1 MRSTIT
7 AFCLTVFFAAFPV
20 HVIGQEKVGG
30 AVTVTTPAATFDPV
44 ALYGKAAKEKWE
56 ETIQKMEAQDR
67 QEKDPENGVL
77 LIGSSSIRLW
87 ETASEDLAPFPV
99 IPRGYGGA
107 RYSDL
112 AVFIDRIIKPH
123 RFRACVMFVGND
135 VTGSKDDRTPEEVRD
150 LVQYILAA
158 IHRHE
163 PQAKVF
169 IVEIT
174 PTPKRFAAWPQIRQ
188 VNAVLREL
196 ALTDPNTHFIP
207 TADYYLTADDQPV
220 PKFFREDKLHQTRE
234 GYRVWGKI
242 IQRALTD
249 LIESPTP

>member
-1 MRSTIT
+1 MRLTIT

-135 VTGSKDDRTPEEVRD
+135 VTGSKDDRTLKKCVTWCNTSWPRSIAMN
-150 LVQYILAA
+150 LKPKCLSSRLL
-158 IHRHE
+158 RH
-163 PQAKVF
+163 QSGLLLGRRYVK
-169 IVEIT
+169 
-174 PTPKRFAAWPQIRQ
+174 
-188 VNAVLREL
+188 
-196 ALTDPNTHFIP
+196 
-207 TADYYLTADDQPV
+207 
-220 PKFFREDKLHQTRE
+220 
-234 GYRVWGKI
+234 
-242 IQRALTD
+242 
-249 LIESPTP
+249 